1 MVPQERKDLMQI
13 GIIGAGNVGGTLG
26 RRWAASGHDIKF
38 GVRTP
43 ADKKISALLA
53 ECGARANAGGIAEA
67 AAFGEVIAL
76 TTPWDAAQSA
86 IGAAGKLSGKILVDC
101 TNPVILGENVMAG
114 LAIGHTTS
122 AAEEV
127 ARWANGAKVVKA
139 FNTTGADNMAN
150 PRYGSDKAVMF
161 IAGDDAA
168 AKKRVIQLS
177 NELGF
182 ESIDAGPLRQAR
194 LLEPVAM
201 LWISLAFA
209 QGLGRNFAFKL
220 LRR

>member
-1 MVPQERKDLMQI
+1 MKI
-13 GIIGAGNVGGTLG
+13 GIIGEGMGGGPLG
-26 RRWAASGHDIKF
+26 KRWAAWGHDIKL
-38 GVRTP
+38 GGRTP
-43 ADKKISALLA
+43 AEKKISALLA
-53 ECGARANAGGIAEA
+53 GCGAPASAGGIAEA

-76 TTPWDAAQSA
+76 TTPWDATKSA

-101 TNPVILGENVMAG
+101 TNPVALGGNVMAG

-150 PRYGSDKAVMF
+150 PRYGSDPAVMF
-161 IAGDDAA
+161 IAGDDAD
-168 AKKRVIQLS
+168 AKNRVAQLS

-182 ESIDAGPLRQAR
+182 ETIDAGPLRQAR

-209 QGLGRNFAFKL
+209 QGLGRNFAFKV